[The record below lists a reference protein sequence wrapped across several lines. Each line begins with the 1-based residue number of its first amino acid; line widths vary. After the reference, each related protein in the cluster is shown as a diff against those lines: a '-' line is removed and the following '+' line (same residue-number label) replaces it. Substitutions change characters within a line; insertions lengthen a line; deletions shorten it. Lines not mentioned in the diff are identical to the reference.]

1 VKTQIEN
8 IIKYFE
14 TLNANFPNGYNVPTD
29 EAKELLIQSWYEAL
43 KGYPVE
49 VLNVAFSNVLLKSE
63 YAPRLANIMNEIK
76 ALKEAAYGKSD
87 QELWRELMKAA
98 GEAEQPAYCL
108 GFNYI
113 EPNGKTQG
121 ENASDKLHEIF
132 NNLDP
137 LLQAY
142 IHNTQGLIAL
152 TEQDDLEQYEKGRF
166 MRAIQDL
173 RDRCEIRKN
182 LKQMPALDI
191 SGFKAIGEKP

>member
-1 VKTQIEN
+1 MKTTIN
-8 IIKYFE
+8 DVSNYFE
-14 TLNANFPNGYNVPTD
+14 VFNVNFPNGYNVPTI
-29 EAKELLIQSWYEAL
+29 EAKKILIQSWYELL
-43 KGYPVE
+43 KDYPVE
-49 VLNVAFSNVLLKSE
+49 ILNKVATKVLAVSKF
-63 YAPRLANIMNEIK
+63 APRIADILNEIK

-121 ENASDKLHEIF
+121 ENASDKLHKIF

-152 TEQDDLEQYEKGRF
+152 TEQDDPEQYEKGRF

-173 RDRCEIRKN
+173 RDRCETRKN